1 MRTSAGRDFQSRVMG
16 DSASTGTG
24 LYASARFMAVTENA
38 TAPADGDTALTGELT
53 AGGFIR
59 AAAAFAHTT
68 GATTFTHS
76 LTFTSSDAAAR
87 TIQKVAM
94 FNAATVGTMVFSTA
108 VPSPPTLI
116 SGDALTVTSTVS
128 L

>member
-1 MRTSAGRDFQSRVMG
+1 MRTAAGRTFQARVMG

-53 AGGFIR
+53 GFGFAR
-59 AAAAFAHTT
+59 VAAAFAHTT
-68 GATTFTHS
+68 GSSTYTHTAT
-76 LTFTSSDAAAR
+76 LTSSDAATR
-87 TIQKVAM
+87 TLQKLGV
-94 FNAATVGTMVFSTA
+94 FNAATVGTLVFSTA
-108 VPSPPTLI
+108 IPSPPTLV
-116 SGDALTVTSTVS
+116 SGDAVTFTSTVS